1 MFSRGV
7 KTDKRS
13 VGVTGSW
20 TGLRWMLIAVS
31 SLAISGAAGCGADV
45 GHDAVPTATASHESG
60 THQIHWGYDGET
72 GPDHWADLSP
82 DYAMCREGSAQSP
95 IDLASATSVA
105 GPPIYAATGGGLLT
119 SDQPHDVLDI
129 SDNGH
134 TIQVTD
140 ETPSSLDLDGEHYE
154 LIQYHFHAPSEH
166 TLDGRHAPL
175 EVHLVHKS
183 ATGRLAVVGVLI
195 DEGDHDAE
203 WDSIVDALPE
213 VADESR
219 RVEGDSLDVTD
230 LLPLAGSYYRYSGSL
245 TTPPCSEGVEWIVMA
260 DAHELGPNQIA
271 ALTSRLHHNNRP
283 AQPRGERPLELVAP

>member
-1 MFSRGV
+1 MFSRAVATEKRGV
-7 KTDKRS
+7 R
-13 VGVTGSW
+13 VAGSW
-20 TGLRWMLIAVS
+20 SGFRWAMIAVG
-31 SLAISGAAGCGADV
+31 SLAICGVVGCGSDA
-45 GHDAVPTATASHESG
+45 GHDAAPTATASHESG
-60 THQIHWGYDGET
+60 THQIHWSYDGET
-72 GPDHWADLSP
+72 GPEHWADLSP

-95 IDLASATSVA
+95 IDLTAATSVA
-105 GPPIYAATGGGLLT
+105 GPPVHAAAGGGLLT

-140 ETPSSLDLDGEHYE
+140 DTPSSLDLDGEHYE

-195 DEGDHDAE
+195 EGGGHDAE
-203 WDSIVDALPE
+203 WDSIVDTLPE

-219 RVEGDSLDVTD
+219 RVEGDGLDVTD
-230 LLPLAGSYYRYSGSL
+230 LLPLSGSYYRYSGSL

-260 DAHELGPNQIA
+260 DTHELGPDQIA
-271 ALTSRLHHNNRP
+271 AFASRLHHNNRP
-283 AQPRGERPLELVAP
+283 VQPRGERSLELVAP